1 LYPCHTLVTLQSD
14 DLGLGSSQRSSPLG
28 CASRSSSTYRRHLLQ
43 PIAPNSVNVRPGM
56 LTSSSTTQW
65 ATVMLDPQSV
75 GSAIPKSFL
84 GISHEWTNVE
94 ELNHGGS
101 YLQLLQD
108 LTAYGSGPLILRVG
122 GGSTDLLAGIPPA
135 STWKALE
142 ELHDSTG
149 VLLIRDV

>member
-1 LYPCHTLVTLQSD
+1 
-14 DLGLGSSQRSSPLG
+14 
-28 CASRSSSTYRRHLLQ
+28 
-43 PIAPNSVNVRPGM
+43 M

-65 ATVMLDPQSV
+65 ATVLRDPQSV

-108 LTAYGSGPLILRVG
+108 LTAYGSGPLVLRVG

-142 ELHDSTG
+142 ELHNRTG
-149 VLLIRDV
+149 VSFDQ